1 MRDEAGIRAWRP
13 ADLDHLVLLHG
24 QVASYAADPR
34 TEFTIGLISRRGL
47 VATRGRARHVLLP
60 GDLGVWLPGESHSGR
75 PLHGDGQAWECRLM
89 VMELPDLYRFGTD
102 PERRLRAVEFPD
114 PVIRQPELARRFLE
128 LHRLLERPAST
139 LEREVELGE
148 FLQAL
153 LRHGGV
159 AARRED
165 LAGADDQALRRACEY
180 LQDELAH
187 NLTLEQLAAA
197 AEVGFHD
204 QSHLAR
210 HFVRIVGLTPGD
222 YRRAATG

>member
-1 MRDEAGIRAWRP
+1 
-13 ADLDHLVLLHG
+13 
-24 QVASYAADPR
+24 
-34 TEFTIGLISRRGL
+34 
-47 VATRGRARHVLLP
+47 
-60 GDLGVWLPGESHSGR
+60 
-75 PLHGDGQAWECRLM
+75 M